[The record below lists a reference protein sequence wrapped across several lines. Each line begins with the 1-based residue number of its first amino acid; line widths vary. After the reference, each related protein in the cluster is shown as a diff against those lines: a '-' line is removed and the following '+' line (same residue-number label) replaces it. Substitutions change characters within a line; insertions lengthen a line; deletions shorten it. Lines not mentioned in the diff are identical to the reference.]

1 MIENAVRVSV
11 LMSVYNGEQFLPSAI
26 MSILTQE
33 GVEFEL
39 IVTNDGSTDRSG
51 MIVDHFARLDPRVRV
66 IHQENRGLTYSL
78 NHMLSLSRGEFVARL
93 DADDIAYSR
102 RLAQQVAYLTAHP
115 EVGLVGTWTNV
126 VMADGESY
134 FVVCLPDDDGVIK
147 HFLNAGINPLTHS
160 SVMFRRELLLQLG
173 ITYRNFLSEDYDL
186 WLRLVPYTQ
195 FGMVESVLTAY
206 RSHSANVTKHN
217 LERRE
222 KTVAL
227 IETMDRKRQAGHPE
241 GDWEAQLNEI
251 LATDIPAQDKKS
263 RDFGSFTI
271 AQRMYSLMRSTILR
285 NKKLKVF
292 VIWLLR
298 LLPIPMYQWVFS
310 HITPVGVH
318 YRPIQ
323 RVANVGELQKTWQDL
338 HSHTPLDFS

>member
-1 MIENAVRVSV
+1 
-11 LMSVYNGEQFLPSAI
+11 
-26 MSILTQE
+26 
-33 GVEFEL
+33 
-39 IVTNDGSTDRSG
+39 

-66 IHQENRGLTYSL
+66 IHQENRGIAFSA
-78 NHMLSLSRGEFVARL
+78 NHMLSLSCGEFVARL
-93 DADDIAYSR
+93 DADDIAYPG

-147 HFLNAGINPLTHS
+147 HFLNGGLNPLTHS
-160 SVMFRRELLLQLG
+160 SVMYRRELLLELG
-173 ITYRNFLSEDYDL
+173 LTHRFSGMEDYDM
-186 WLRLVPYTQ
+186 WLRLLPHTL
-195 FGMVESVLTAY
+195 FGMVEAVLTAY
-206 RSHSANVTKHN
+206 RRHPASVSKNN
-217 LERRE
+217 LERRK

-227 IETMDRKRQAGHPE
+227 IETLHRQRQAGQPE

-323 RVANVGELQKTWQDL
+323 RVANVKDLQRTWRNL
-338 HSHTPLDFS
+338 HSIPSAYLDKGR

>member
-1 MIENAVRVSV
+1 MTENEVRVSV
-11 LMSVYNGEQFLPSAI
+11 LMSVYNGEEFLPSAI
-26 MSILTQE
+26 MSILNQE

-66 IHQENRGLTYSL
+66 IHQENRGIPFSA

-93 DADDIAYSR
+93 DADDIAYPG
-102 RLAQQVAYLTAHP
+102 RLAQQVAYLTARP
-115 EVGLVGTWTNV
+115 EVGLVGTWTNY
-126 VMADGESY
+126 VMADGESIV
-134 FVVCLPDDDGVIK
+134 VVCLPDDDGVIK
-147 HFLNAGINPLTHS
+147 HSLNGGINPFVHS

-173 ITYRNFLSEDYDL
+173 LTYRFLSSQDYDL
-186 WLRLVPYTQ
+186 WLCLVPHTR

-206 RSHSANVTKHN
+206 RSHSANMSKHK
-217 LERRE
+217 LDQRMKIRQ
-222 KTVAL
+222 L
-227 IETMDRKRQAGHPE
+227 ITTLHRKRQAGQPE

-292 VIWLLR
+292 VIRLLR

-323 RVANVGELQKTWQDL
+323 RVANVKDLQRTCRDL
-338 HSHTPLDFS
+338 HNFTPADLS